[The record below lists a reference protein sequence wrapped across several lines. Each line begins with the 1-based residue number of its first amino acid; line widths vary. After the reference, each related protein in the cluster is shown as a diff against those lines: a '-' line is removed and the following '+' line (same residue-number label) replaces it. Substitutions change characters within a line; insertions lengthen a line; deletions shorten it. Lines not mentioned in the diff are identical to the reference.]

1 MEVIKDFIAA
11 ITKEW
16 TKSRTVFT
24 MMFYSAFLFL
34 ILKKIP
40 VPPELNTI
48 ISTLFGYWFGQ
59 KQANKKEEV
68 K

>member
-1 MEVIKDFIAA
+1 MKELIA
-11 ITKEW
+11 ILIKEW
-16 TKSRTVFT
+16 GKARTIFT
-24 MMFYSAFLFL
+24 MMFYGTFIYL
-34 ILKKIP
+34 ILRKVP

-59 KQANKKEEV
+59 GKPVKKEEI

>member
-1 MEVIKDFIAA
+1 MKELISVLI
-11 ITKEW
+11 KEW
-16 TKSRTVFT
+16 GKARTIFT
-24 MMFYSAFLFL
+24 MMFYGAFLYL
-34 ILKKIP
+34 MIKGTQ

-59 KQANKKEEV
+59 KQSVKKEDG